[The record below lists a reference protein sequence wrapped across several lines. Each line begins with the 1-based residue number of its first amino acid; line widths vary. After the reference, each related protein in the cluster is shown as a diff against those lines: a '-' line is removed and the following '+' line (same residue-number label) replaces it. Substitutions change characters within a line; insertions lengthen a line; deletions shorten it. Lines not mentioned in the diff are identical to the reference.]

1 MSIKL
6 QAAADASGQRCGLQA
21 QRVSSISDPAGVGSG
36 VSANRS
42 RMALWYKV
50 SIVSQCPNQLKDA
63 AEMGHS
69 ARNNWDMSLRL
80 SSFHRLL
87 QQMVPVA
94 VGWFQDVTASAAVV
108 ELVGCGGPPPTI
120 SSS

>member
-6 QAAADASGQRCGLQA
+6 QAAADASGQRCGFQT

-36 VSANRS
+36 VS

-50 SIVSQCPNQLKDA
+50 SIVSQCSNQLKDA
-63 AEMGHS
+63 EEMGRS

>member
-1 MSIKL
+1 MML
-6 QAAADASGQRCGLQA
+6 VDRGAAYRLSELAATMQGLVLVLARIIAGWQR
-21 QRVSSISDPAGVGSG
+21 S
-36 VSANRS
+36 
-42 RMALWYKV
+42 LWYKISV
-50 SIVSQCPNQLKDA
+50 VSQCSNQLKDA
-63 AEMGHS
+63 EEMGHS
-69 ARNNWDMSLRL
+69 AQSNWDMSLRL

-108 ELVGCGGPPPTI
+108 ELVGCGGPPRTI